1 MPSDPDLIVVNT
13 GPLIALGRIDGFD
26 IVRRLPF
33 RFLVPLEVAAE
44 IERGSRKG
52 YPVSV
57 PSWVEIAES
66 SAPAR
71 RHPFLDAG
79 EAAVLQLAIERGIPE
94 VCIDEWRGRRAAL
107 ASGLRVT
114 GSLGLLGRAK
124 QLGLIPL
131 VSAYVS
137 RLTDAGIHYHPEL
150 VRRFLEAMGEAKG
163 EGPGAR

>member
-1 MPSDPDLIVVNT
+1 MPSDPEPIVINT

-26 IVRRLPF
+26 IIRRLPF

-44 IERGSRKG
+44 IEQGNRKG

-57 PSWVEIAES
+57 PSWIEIAES

-79 EAAVLQLAIERGIPE
+79 EAAVLQLAIERGIPD

-114 GSLGLLGRAK
+114 GSLGLLGLAK

-137 RLTDAGIHYHPEL
+137 RLTDAGIHYHPDL
-150 VRRFLEAMGEAKG
+150 IRRFLEAMGEAKAQ
-163 EGPGAR
+163 EPGAR